1 MNYPIF
7 DGHSDTP
14 LKYFYRGIPTFGE
27 HPAHVTLRGMG
38 KLPRY
43 AQFFAFC
50 TVCYPCG
57 LTPEELFRA
66 GYGDFLRQLEIH
78 GDKMTLCTSRG
89 QMENAWEAGKCAA
102 FLALEGAEAIGCDP
116 GRLEEAYVMGV
127 RMVSLTWNYDNPL
140 SGTNVTGTGL
150 TARGREFF
158 RRAQSLGMLVDVSHI
173 SDKAF
178 FELCELAEAPIL
190 ASHSNSRAL
199 CPHPRNLTDDQFRC
213 LRDLGGTAGLNL
225 YAPFLHPE
233 GRASWDDVHR
243 HLEHF
248 LSLNGEKTVA
258 LGGDLDGI
266 AIAPE
271 GFSGVE
277 DYRSLFDHLE
287 RCGYAPSLLNA
298 LGAGNLT
305 RALVHCAMRNEEFY
319 VFGATDAKNCSFLIP
334 NF

>member
-1 MNYPIF
+1 MKYPVL
-7 DGHSDTP
+7 DGHCDTA
-14 LKYFYRGIPTFGE
+14 LKFFHRGIPTFGE
-27 HPAHVTLRGMG
+27 HDAHVTLAGV
-38 KLPRY
+38 KSLPRY

-57 LTPEELFRA
+57 LTPEQLFLQ
-66 GYGDFLRQLEIH
+66 GYTDFLRQLETH
-78 GDKMTLCTSRG
+78 DDVFALCTSRG
-89 QMENAWEAGKCAA
+89 QMENAWAAGKCAA

-116 GRLEEAYVMGV
+116 GRLEEAYAMGV
-127 RMVSLTWNYDNPL
+127 RMVSLTWNHDNAL

-158 RRAQSLGMLVDVSHI
+158 RRAQRLGMIVDVSHI

-178 FELCELAEAPIL
+178 FELCELAEAPIV

-225 YAPFLHPE
+225 YAGFLRQE
-233 GRASWDDVHR
+233 GTATLDDVRR

-248 LSLNGEKTVA
+248 LSLDGERTVA

-266 AIAPE
+266 AVAPE

-277 DYRSLFDHLE
+277 DYRGLFAHLE
-287 RCGYAPSLLNA
+287 SCGYGPSLLEA
-298 LGAGNLT
+298 LGAENLT
-305 RALVHCAMRNEEFY
+305 RMLSSVR
-319 VFGATDAKNCSFLIP
+319 S
-334 NF
+334 